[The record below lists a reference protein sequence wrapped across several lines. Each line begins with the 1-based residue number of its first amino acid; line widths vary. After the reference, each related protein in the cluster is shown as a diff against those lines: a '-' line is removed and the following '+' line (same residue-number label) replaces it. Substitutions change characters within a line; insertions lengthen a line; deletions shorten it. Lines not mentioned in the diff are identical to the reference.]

1 MDEFEILEEIGKGG
15 MATIYRGRFKDS
27 GQVIV
32 IKKLHPHLKG
42 DKNFVKRFKREGKI
56 LEKLKHK
63 NIITFYGFRE
73 IKGEYFILMEYIQG
87 LSLGDILR
95 KNKTPLL
102 IALYITKEIYEGVG
116 YAHKNGIVHRDLKP
130 ENVII
135 GKNGDI
141 KIADFGLAYG
151 SEFPRVTEPGMYVG
165 TPEYIAP
172 EILMGKEY
180 SEMSD
185 IYAIG
190 IILYEMVKGENP
202 FRGKTPY
209 ESINKILYRKGMDFG
224 DFPSFLEPII
234 SKTVAMEPKSRYQS
248 IDELK
253 RALNPYITINKR
265 IFKQY
270 LFAPEKFHEEKII
283 KSKTIKNLRML
294 ALLIVLLI
302 TIIFYNYSRRR
313 KHPVVLQTKNIQK
326 VEKKMDTLKV
336 KKHPKNSAKNPIT
349 NFIEITGYGWLKVSA
364 VPWAGVYIDD
374 KFIDRTPIGKP
385 IKIASGKHIVI
396 FKHPG
401 RGEVVKTV
409 YLNRG
414 ETLKVNVILE
424 YGYLKVVVNPWG
436 YIYIDGKKVAETPIA
451 NPIPSIP
458 GVHNLLVVNPGYR
471 EWREKINIP
480 RGETL
485 EKHIILKK

>member
-15 MATIYRGRFKDS
+15 MATIYRGRLKSS
-27 GQVIV
+27 GQIIV

-42 DKNFVKRFKREGKI
+42 DANFVKRFKREGKI
-56 LEKLKHK
+56 LEKLRHK
-63 NIITFYGFRE
+63 NIIGFYGFRE
-73 IKGEYFILMEYIQG
+73 IQGEYFILMEYIQG
-87 LSLGDILR
+87 LSLRDILR

-116 YAHKNGIVHRDLKP
+116 YAHKNGIIHRDLKP
-130 ENVII
+130 ENIII

-180 SEMSD
+180 SEVSD

-190 IILYEMVKGENP
+190 VILYEMVKGENP

-224 DFPSFLEPII
+224 DFPSFLESII
-234 SKTVAMEPKSRYQS
+234 SKMVAMEPKSRYQS
-248 IDELK
+248 IDELRK
-253 RALNPYITINKR
+253 ALDLYITINKR
-265 IFKQY
+265 TFKQY
-270 LFAPEKFHEEKII
+270 LLAPEKFHEEKII

-294 ALLIVLLI
+294 VLLI
-302 TIIFYNYSRRR
+302 ILLIAIIFYNYFRYCN
-313 KHPVVLQTKNIQK
+313 HPKVLQTRNIRK
-326 VEKKMDTLKV
+326 VERKMDTLKV
-336 KKHPKNSAKNPIT
+336 EKHPRNPIKTSLT
-349 NFIEITGYGWLKVSA
+349 NPIITGYGWLKVSA
-364 VPWAGVYIDD
+364 VPWAGVYIDN
-374 KFIDRTPIGKP
+374 KFIDRTPVGEP

-396 FKHPG
+396 FKHPR

-409 YLNRG
+409 YLNKG
-414 ETLKVNVILE
+414 ETLRVNVILS
-424 YGYLKVVVNPWG
+424 YGYLKVVVIPWG

-471 EWREKINIP
+471 EWREKINIS